1 MSKTRDYP
9 SQHVEKAA
17 ASYAQDFERIIGNGD
32 DDLAKLSWNCRLA
45 DASAQQIR
53 YWLRTVLNP
62 VPDRAPQSDKRSGWN
77 CRVSEIVSME
87 MDDESKIA
95 IDDGSLSS
103 LVSDAISHIYDY
115 FGDDDTRWQ
124 EKMEARP
131 TKFCRTD
138 LLCLRGIVGKSQR
151 GHKLSI
157 DDWMQ
162 IGREV
167 ELVTGFLAAV
177 NGVQF
182 LHDLFCNKLT
192 TAAVIVT
199 SKLTLSKVRI
209 VYCGASL
216 ASCNNSNLALFHVA
230 IESELTV
237 QTTTRR

>member
-1 MSKTRDYP
+1 
-9 SQHVEKAA
+9 
-17 ASYAQDFERIIGNGD
+17 
-32 DDLAKLSWNCRLA
+32 
-45 DASAQQIR
+45 
-53 YWLRTVLNP
+53 
-62 VPDRAPQSDKRSGWN
+62 
-77 CRVSEIVSME
+77 ME

-95 IDDGSLSS
+95 IEDGSFSS

-115 FGDDDTRWQ
+115 FEDDDTRWQ

-151 GHKLSI
+151 GHKLLI

-162 IGREV
+162 IGCKV
-167 ELVTGFLAAV
+167 ELATGFLAAV
-177 NGVQF
+177 NGAQF

-216 ASCNNSNLALFHVA
+216 ASCNNSKISLSSMLP
-230 IESELTV
+230 
-237 QTTTRR
+237 